1 MELTTHADSGSM
13 PGAVIMG
20 APGMAAGGSAAA
32 ASAGV
37 NIAGAGVKAH
47 RSSLG
52 FFADKTADET
62 VKSLTQYYAQQ
73 GWS

>member
-1 MELTTHADSGSM
+1 
-13 PGAVIMG
+13 MG

-32 ASAGV
+32 SAGV
-37 NIAGAGVKAH
+37 NIAGAAVKVH

-52 FFADKTADET
+52 SLADKTADET
-62 VKSLTQYYAQQ
+62 AKSLTQYYAQQ